1 METWT
6 LAEQVSR
13 EYVQLY
19 HHKPWVFRAPGRINL
34 IGEHTDYNEGYVLP
48 ASIDKAAYL
57 AIGPSH
63 DLICRVTSLDFH
75 ETAEFNPEQLNKR
88 ESSSWVNYILGVLDQ
103 FLRDGLTI
111 GPFNAVLAA
120 DVPIGG
126 GLSSSAALEAV
137 VAFAIN
143 DMNQYR
149 YERYEL
155 AKLTQRAENE
165 FIGVRCGIM
174 DMFTSLHGHA
184 SHAICL
190 DCRDLT
196 YRTVPLDL
204 GAYQLVLFDTGVKH
218 ALANTAFNTRRA
230 ECEQGVTLIQNLYP
244 AIHSLRDVTQDM
256 LTESREK
263 LHPLVYQRCEYV
275 VSENERVLLACD
287 HLERGELAAFGR
299 LMYAS
304 HAGLQHD
311 YDVSCAELD
320 FLVDQCR
327 KYPEVLGARMMGGG
341 FGGNTLNLIH
351 RQAVDSIYHTLAP
364 AYAAKFGRTLKM
376 MPVNVAEGAACL
388 SI

>member
-6 LAEQVSR
+6 LGELVSR

-19 HHKPWVFRAPGRINL
+19 NRKPWVFRAPGRINL
-34 IGEHTDYNEGYVLP
+34 IGEHTDYNQGFVLP

-63 DLICRVTSLDFH
+63 DHLCRVTSLDFH
-75 ETAEFNPEQLNKR
+75 ETVEFNPEQLYKR
-88 ESSSWVNYILGVLDQ
+88 ETSSWVNYILGVLDQ

-111 GPFNAVLAA
+111 SPFNAVLAA

-149 YERYEL
+149 YERNEL
-155 AKLTQRAENE
+155 AKLTQLAENE
-165 FIGVRCGIM
+165 CIGVRCGIM
-174 DMFTSLHGHA
+174 DMFTSLFGHA
-184 SHAICL
+184 RHAICL

-196 YRTVPLDL
+196 YRTVPLEL

-218 ALANTAFNTRRA
+218 ALANTEFNTRRA
-230 ECEQGVTLIQNLYP
+230 ECEQGVGILQNFYP
-244 AIHSLRDVTQDM
+244 AVHSLRDVTQAM

-263 LHPLVYQRCEYV
+263 LGQLVFQRCQYV
-275 VSENERVLLACD
+275 VRENARVLLACD

-299 LMYAS
+299 LMYDS

-311 YDVSCAELD
+311 YAVSCAELD

-327 KYPEVLGARMMGGG
+327 NYPDVLGARMMGGG
-341 FGGNTLNLIH
+341 FGGNTLNLIDRH
-351 RQAVDSIYHTLAP
+351 AVNSIFGTLAP
-364 AYAAKFGRTLKM
+364 AYEAKFGRSLKI
-376 MPVNVAEGAACL
+376 MPVNVAEGASCL
-388 SI
+388 S